1 MCIVK
6 TTEVSICPFNEVS
19 REFAEA

>member
-1 MCIVK
+1 MVK